1 MTLRRASLLLWYLR
15 LVIAESCWVGMG
27 GVVSSCR
34 GDCRGW
40 PSGQLS
46 WDDRRHVCFHD
57 IRSQRDRSCPL
68 IGRHNTL
75 RRLYR
80 RLLCRNY
87 ENVSVLPSY
96 YFRTL
101 QSANSNTTTTARR
114 DGKRRCVRVVPAKL
128 LTPFLFRG
136 KIFYRLFYDDGRRPE
151 SFPRACSQRPTQKI
165 LRAREALGPKRCQL
179 NSFFLDRKKS
189 RNEKRVW
196 REGRSKN

>member
-1 MTLRRASLLLWYLR
+1 M
-15 LVIAESCWVGMG
+15 
-27 GVVSSCR
+27 
-34 GDCRGW
+34 
-40 PSGQLS
+40 S

-57 IRSQRDRSCPL
+57 IRSQRDRPCPL

-136 KIFYRLFYDDGRRPE
+136 KIFYRLFYDDGRRPVSPSMFSATNPE
-151 SFPRACSQRPTQKI
+151 DLTC
-165 LRAREALGPKRCQL
+165 ARSSGTEKVSIEFVLSGPK
-179 NSFFLDRKKS
+179 KV
-189 RNEKRVW
+189 EK
-196 REGRSKN
+196 